1 MPLPAEQDNSK
12 KAMYGEIVGF
22 YDIAVLLLYR
32 NILPRGRGKLFSSSN
47 MVYRLCKDMVDTYL
61 VK

>member
-1 MPLPAEQDNSK
+1 
-12 KAMYGEIVGF
+12 MYGEIVIF
-22 YDIAVLLLYR
+22 YEIAVHFCIF
-32 NILPRGRGKLFSSSN
+32 NISARGRGKLFSSSN